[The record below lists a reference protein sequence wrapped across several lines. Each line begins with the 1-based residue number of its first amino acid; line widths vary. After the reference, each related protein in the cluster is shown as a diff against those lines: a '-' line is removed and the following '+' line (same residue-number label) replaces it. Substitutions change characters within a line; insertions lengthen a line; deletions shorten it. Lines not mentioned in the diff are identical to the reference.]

1 MDNMHIEK
9 FILRRLYQII
19 ITLFI
24 IMTLLFI
31 LFRVMPG
38 DPASMILDPK
48 IPAEAKALIREQFG
62 LDKPLFI
69 QYGYYLKNVLTL
81 NFGHSF
87 YYPKPVF
94 DIVMEKLPN
103 TILLFTTAV
112 LLSYLIGIPLGKYIA
127 WRRGSRLEIG
137 ITIIG
142 LVFYTVFIPWFG
154 LIMIWL
160 FAYKLGWFPLG
171 GMLTPELWADKGIGL
186 LPKILDVLYHLCL
199 PLFVLTLLFFAG
211 SMLLMRNSMLEVL
224 REDYILTAKAKG
236 LDEKTIRNR
245 HAARNAML
253 PVVTALTLSLAF
265 SMNGGVL
272 TEKVFSWP
280 GLGKL
285 LIEAV
290 LSHDYPLAQAAFLL
304 LSIVVLVANLIAD
317 VLYAYLDPRIKY

>member
-1 MDNMHIEK
+1 MSIGK
-9 FILRRLYQII
+9 FIIRRLYQII

-38 DPASMILDPK
+38 DPAAMILDPK
-48 IPAEAKALIREQFG
+48 MPPEAKAIIREQFG
-62 LDKPLFI
+62 LDKPLI
-69 QYGYYLKNVLTL
+69 VQYGYYLKNVLML
-81 NFGHSF
+81 NFGTSF
-87 YYPKPVF
+87 YYSEPVF
-94 DIVMEKLPN
+94 DIIMRKLPN

-112 LLSYLIGIPLGKYIA
+112 VISYMIGLPLGKYIA

-137 ITIIG
+137 ITTFG
-142 LVFYTVFIPWFG
+142 LFFYTIFIPWFG
-154 LIMIWL
+154 LIAIWV
-160 FAYKLGWFPLG
+160 FSYKLGWFPLG
-171 GMLTPELWADKGIGL
+171 GMLTPELWADENVGMFR
-186 LPKILDVLYHLCL
+186 KILDVLYHLCL
-199 PLFVLTLLFFAG
+199 PVFVLSLLFFAG
-211 SMLLMRNSMLEVL
+211 SMLLMRNSMLETL
-224 REDYILTAKAKG
+224 REDYIVTARAKG
-236 LDEKTIRNR
+236 LDEKTIMNK

-285 LIEAV
+285 LIDAV

-304 LSIVVLVANLIAD
+304 LSVVVLLANLIAD
-317 VLYAYLDPRIKY
+317 ILYVYLDPRIKY

>member
-1 MDNMHIEK
+1 MHPGK
-9 FILRRLYQII
+9 FIVSRLYQII

-48 IPAEAKALIREQFG
+48 IPPEAKALMRSQFG
-62 LDKPLFI
+62 LDKPLI
-69 QYGYYLKNVLTL
+69 VQYGYYVKNVLTL

-87 YYPKPVF
+87 YYSQPVF

-103 TILLFTTAV
+103 TILLFTSAV
-112 LLSYLIGIPLGKYIA
+112 VLSYLIGLPLGKYIA

-137 ITIIG
+137 ITVFG
-142 LVFYTVFIPWFG
+142 LFFYTIFIPWFG

-160 FAYKLGWFPLG
+160 FAYKLAWFPLA
-171 GMLTPELWADKGIGL
+171 GMLTPELWADKNIGL

-211 SMLLMRNSMLEVL
+211 SMLLMRNSMLETL
-224 REDYILTAKAKG
+224 REDYITTARAKG
-236 LDEKTIRNR
+236 LDEKTVRDK

-272 TEKVFSWP
+272 TEKIFSWP

-290 LSHDYPLAQAAFLL
+290 LSHDYPLAQAAFFL
-304 LSIVVLVANLIAD
+304 LSIIVLLANLIAD
-317 VLYAYLDPRIKY
+317 VLYAYLDPRIRY

>member
-1 MDNMHIEK
+1 MNIGK

-48 IPAEAKALIREQFG
+48 IPPEAKALIREQFG
-62 LDKPLFI
+62 LDKPLFL
-69 QYGYYLKNVLTL
+69 QYGYYLRNVLSF

-87 YYPKPVF
+87 YYPEPVF
-94 DIVMEKLPN
+94 DIVIEKLPN

-112 LLSYLIGIPLGKYIA
+112 LLSYLIGLPLGKYIA

-137 ITIIG
+137 ITVIG
-142 LVFYTVFIPWFG
+142 LLFYTIFIPWFG
-154 LIMIWL
+154 LIMIWI
-160 FAYKLGWFPLG
+160 FAYKLGWFPLA
-171 GMLTPELWADKGIGL
+171 GMLTPEIWADKTIGW
-186 LPKILDVLYHLCL
+186 LPKTLDVLYHLCL

-211 SMLLMRNSMLEVL
+211 SMLLMRNSMLETL
-224 REDYILTAKAKG
+224 REDYIITAKAKG
-236 LDEKTIRNR
+236 LDEKTIRNN

>member
-1 MDNMHIEK
+1 MNIGE
-9 FILRRLYQII
+9 FIIRRIYQII

-38 DPASMILDPK
+38 DPVAMILDPK
-48 IPAEAKALIREQFG
+48 MPPEAKALIRQQFG
-62 LDKPLFI
+62 LDKPLWV
-69 QYGYYLKNVLTL
+69 QYVYYLKNVLTL

-87 YYPKPVF
+87 YYPEPVF

-112 LLSYLIGIPLGKYIA
+112 LLSYLIGLPLGKYIA

-137 ITIIG
+137 ITVFG
-142 LVFYTVFIPWFG
+142 LFFYTIFIPWFG
-154 LIMIWL
+154 LIMIWI
-160 FAYKLGWFPLG
+160 FAYKLGWFPLA
-171 GMLTPELWADKGIGL
+171 GMLTPEIWADKSIGL
-186 LPKILDVLYHLCL
+186 LPKILDILYHLAL
-199 PLFVLTLLFFAG
+199 PVFVLTLLFFAG
-211 SMLLMRNSMLEVL
+211 SMLLMRNSMLETL
-224 REDYILTAKAKG
+224 REDYIITARAKG
-236 LDEKTIRNR
+236 LDEKTIRDK

-280 GLGKL
+280 GLGRL

-290 LSHDYPLAQAAFLL
+290 LSHDYPLAQASFLL
-304 LSIVVLVANLIAD
+304 LAIVVLIANLIAD
-317 VLYAYLDPRIKY
+317 VLYAYLDPRIRY